1 MARKQTKKEQ
11 RKTKTIYKK
20 RSFRVIIHSA
30 LDHLVVFSERIGLAY
45 LVVAILLIAAV
56 VILAYCLLPEE
67 IRTVCSSL
75 VGGLFSLILIPML
88 LEKQKQATEHRRAN
102 FEINKDAYLGIVRI
116 AAEIYVEKDET
127 PKRCALYRNKLRK
140 FVSEQ
145 YLEMTIH
152 FPSNIYWAIHMI
164 DISLDR
170 NQMDLARYYAEKSMS
185 LIRKHAGMVGEPCNS
200 ARLTEAYVQ
209 KGGAIVNDTS
219 DKKTN

>member
-30 LDHLVVFSERIGLAY
+30 LDHLVVFAERIGLAY
-45 LVVAILLIAAV
+45 LAVAIMLIATV

-102 FEINKDAYLGIVRI
+102 FEINKDAYLDIIRI

-127 PKRCALYRNKLRK
+127 PEQCALHRNKLRK

-145 YLEMTIH
+145 YLELTVH
-152 FPSNIYWAIHMI
+152 FPSNVYWAIHMI
-164 DISLDR
+164 DIALDR
-170 NQMDLARYYAEKSMS
+170 TQMDLARYYAEKSMS

-200 ARLTEAYVQ
+200 LRLTEAYVQ
-209 KGGAIVNDTS
+209 KGGAKADDTS
-219 DKKTN
+219 HKKTN